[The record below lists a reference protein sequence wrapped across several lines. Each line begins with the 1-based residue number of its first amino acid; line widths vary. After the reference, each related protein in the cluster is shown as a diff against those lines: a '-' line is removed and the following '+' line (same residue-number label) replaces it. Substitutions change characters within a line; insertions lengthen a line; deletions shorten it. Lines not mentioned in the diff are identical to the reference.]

1 MPVSSV
7 HQDLRTRLPEDDAVP
22 GRDQALGRGGG
33 GGGGGHAAV
42 RPIRRSAAGR
52 FVFLVWSVKRVGL
65 RRLSWGRGCLVGGRR

>member
-33 GGGGGHAAV
+33 GGAAATQ
-42 RPIRRSAAGR
+42 PCGRSD
-52 FVFLVWSVKRVGL
+52 VQPPEGL
-65 RRLSWGRGCLVGGRR
+65 SSLSGL